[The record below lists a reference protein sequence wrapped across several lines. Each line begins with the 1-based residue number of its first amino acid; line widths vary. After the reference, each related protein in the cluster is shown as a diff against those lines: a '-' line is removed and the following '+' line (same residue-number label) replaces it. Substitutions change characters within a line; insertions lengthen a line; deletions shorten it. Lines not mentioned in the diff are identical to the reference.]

1 MRDIQVQEL
10 ESKKEGGDASKRLAL
25 VAFFVVCMFDR
36 NLKSRSDVFEG
47 RAFEQ
52 APPALPPFVCFIFSI
67 VPKGLLYGLEKN
79 VSALIRQGVEQ

>member
-25 VAFFVVCMFDR
+25 VAFFVVSMFDR

-47 RAFEQ
+47 RAF
-52 APPALPPFVCFIFSI
+52 
-67 VPKGLLYGLEKN
+67 
-79 VSALIRQGVEQ
+79 

>member
-25 VAFFVVCMFDR
+25 VAFFVVSMFDR

-52 APPALPPFVCFIFSI
+52 ASPALPPFVCFIFSI
-67 VPKGLLYGLEKN
+67 VPKGLLYGLEKM
-79 VSALIRQGVEQ
+79 SRH